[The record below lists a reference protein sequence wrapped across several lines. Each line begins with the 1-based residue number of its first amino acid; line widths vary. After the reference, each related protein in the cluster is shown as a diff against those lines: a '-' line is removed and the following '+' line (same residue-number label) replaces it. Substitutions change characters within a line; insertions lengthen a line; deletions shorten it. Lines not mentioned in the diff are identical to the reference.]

1 MILNDYQCQ
10 GCKRIESFE
19 NETFDVI
26 FDLCLD
32 CSTITEWR
40 RQWSFHTGRGSS
52 GEPAR

>member
-10 GCKRIESFE
+10 GCKRIESLE
-19 NETFDVI
+19 GETFDYI
-26 FDLCLD
+26 FVHCDKCID
-32 CSTITEWR
+32 ITKWQ